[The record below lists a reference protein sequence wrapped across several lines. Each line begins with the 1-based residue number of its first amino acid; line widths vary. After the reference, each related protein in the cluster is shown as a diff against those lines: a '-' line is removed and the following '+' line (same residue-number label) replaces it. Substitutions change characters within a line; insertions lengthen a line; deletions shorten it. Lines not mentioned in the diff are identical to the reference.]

1 MDEVELKPGCELSR
15 DAKDALIKLKNLL
28 TDEEAGNDDVRDA
41 ALEMVDAI
49 LEDDWCPGGSIVG
62 RTLDWSLEEAGWFS
76 GLLRLR
82 HGIRMGTCTGP

>member
-41 ALEMVDAI
+41 ALEVVDAI
-49 LEDDWCPGGSIVG
+49 LEDD
-62 RTLDWSLEEAGWFS
+62 
-76 GLLRLR
+76 
-82 HGIRMGTCTGP
+82 